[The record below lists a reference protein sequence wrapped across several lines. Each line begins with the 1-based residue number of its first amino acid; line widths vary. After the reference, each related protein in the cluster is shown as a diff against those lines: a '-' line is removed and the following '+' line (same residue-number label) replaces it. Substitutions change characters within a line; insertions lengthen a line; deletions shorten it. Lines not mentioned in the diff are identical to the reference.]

1 MSQEQVPHKNEVGSL
16 IEPASFPTELKVKK
30 FRGSKTVEDRADRF
44 ISSLCPDLAQ
54 RFSTKVQIYNYDNPL
69 WADGA
74 DLENEGSAPS
84 SPASTERPQP
94 D

>member
-1 MSQEQVPHKNEVGSL
+1 MSL
-16 IEPASFPTELKVKK
+16 IEPASFPSELKVKK